1 MTSSTVRVLD
11 VPPYNAFIGFCSV
24 SVEVPGL
31 EGHVQQFRGAWL
43 WERKEERRNVF
54 SKIQD
59 MGTSIVRKV
68 VVNESSEG
76 QVQYRC
82 TYKLE
87 GSDNISSTDEESI
100 SVIGKLKE
108 HLLLSDTKRF
118 ELFSTPFIIE
128 Y

>member
-11 VPPYNAFIGFCSV
+11 VPPYNTFIGFCSV

-108 HLLLSDTKRF
+108 HLLLSDTKG
-118 ELFSTPFIIE
+118 FSTLFIIE